1 MRLREWREKKQ
12 PDLMIIPM
20 IDIMFFLLVF
30 FMISTI
36 YMVEQRSLP
45 VQLPKAAQ
53 AASENKPSFVVT
65 MKEDGTLWLEEKQL
79 SFDALAWQAQMENH
93 RNKNFSV
100 LLRADERVSYGKVV
114 AVLDLLKRSGVERF
128 ALATE
133 KGGSGS

>member
-65 MKEDGTLWLEEKQL
+65 MKEDGTLWLEEKLL
-79 SFDALAWQAQMENH
+79 SCDALAWQAQMESR

>member
-53 AASENKPSFVVT
+53 AVSENKPSFVVT

-79 SFDALAWQAQMENH
+79 SSDALAWQVQMESR

-100 LLRADERVSYGKVV
+100 LLRADERASYGKVV
-114 AVLDLLKRSGVERF
+114 AVLDLLKHSGAERF

-133 KGGSGS
+133 KGGNGS

>member
-1 MRLREWREKKQ
+1 MRLREWRETKQ
-12 PDLMIIPM
+12 PNLMIIPM

-45 VQLPKAAQ
+45 VQLPKTAQ

-65 MKEDGTLWLEEKQL
+65 MKEDGTLWLEETQL
-79 SFDALAWQAQMENH
+79 SFDALAWQVQLESR
-93 RNKNFSV
+93 RNQNFSV

-133 KGGSGS
+133 KGGSSS

>member
-1 MRLREWREKKQ
+1 MRLREWRERKQ

-79 SFDALAWQAQMENH
+79 SFDALAWQAQVESR

-100 LLRADERVSYGKVV
+100 LLRADERASYGKVV

>member
-1 MRLREWREKKQ
+1 MRLRNWREQKQ

-45 VQLPKAAQ
+45 IQLPKAEQ
-53 AASENKPSFVVT
+53 AATDNKPAFVVT
-65 MKEDGTLWLEEKQL
+65 MREDGTLWLEDKQIAAE
-79 SFDALAWQAQMENH
+79 ALAWQVKLESR
-93 RNKNFSV
+93 RNPAFAV
-100 LLRADERVSYGKVV
+100 LLRADERASYGQVV
-114 AVLDLLKRSGVERF
+114 AVLDLLKRSGAERF

>member
-1 MRLREWREKKQ
+1 MKLREWREKKQ

-114 AVLDLLKRSGVERF
+114 AVLDILKRSGVERF

>member
-79 SFDALAWQAQMENH
+79 SFDALAWQAQMESR

-133 KGGSGS
+133 KGVSGS

>member
-79 SFDALAWQAQMENH
+79 SFDALAWQAQMESR

>member
-114 AVLDLLKRSGVERF
+114 AVLDILKRSGVERF

>member
-1 MRLREWREKKQ
+1 MRLRDRRSFAKPEV
-12 PDLMIIPM
+12 MIIPM

-114 AVLDLLKRSGVERF
+114 AVLDILKRSGVERF

>member
-114 AVLDLLKRSGVERF
+114 AVLDLLKRFGVERF

>member
-133 KGGSGS
+133 KGGNGS

>member
-79 SFDALAWQAQMENH
+79 SFDALAWQAQMESR

-100 LLRADERVSYGKVV
+100 LLRADERASYGKVV
-114 AVLDLLKRSGVERF
+114 AVMDLLKRSGVERF

>member
-79 SFDALAWQAQMENH
+79 SFDALAWQAQMESR

-114 AVLDLLKRSGVERF
+114 AVLDILKRSGVERF

-133 KGGSGS
+133 KGGNGS

>member
-1 MRLREWREKKQ
+1 MRLREWRETKQ

-79 SFDALAWQAQMENH
+79 SFDALAWQVQMESR

-114 AVLDLLKRSGVERF
+114 AVLDLLKRSGAERF

-133 KGGSGS
+133 KGGNGS

>member
-79 SFDALAWQAQMENH
+79 SFDALAWQAQMESR

-114 AVLDLLKRSGVERF
+114 AVLDILKRSGVERF

>member
-30 FMISTI
+30 FMIRTI
-36 YMVEQRSLP
+36 YMADQRSSP
-45 VQLPKAAQ
+45 AHLPKAAQ
-53 AASENKPSFVVT
+53 AASENKPSLVVT

-79 SFDALAWQAQMENH
+79 SFDALAWHAQMESR

-114 AVLDLLKRSGVERF
+114 AVLDILKRSGVERF